1 MARKRSASRSA
12 LRGENRWTRVSK
24 HGNLP
29 GRGGRERRSRSSAAT
44 LQLLYRLR
52 RLELLVTFLAVGKPK
67 GFPFDKVLEAVLTL
81 SSDAGWSAHE
91 GSEVQ
96 VPQER
101 SAPGE
106 TPRKAGASGGLEGWS
121 NEQIRAEL
129 DSLEEAEKDEFE

>member
-1 MARKRSASRSA
+1 M
-12 LRGENRWTRVSK
+12 SK
-24 HGNLP
+24 HDNLP
-29 GRGGRERRSRSSAAT
+29 GRGGGERRSRSSAAS

-67 GFPFDKVLEAVLTL
+67 GFPFAQVLDRVLAL
-81 SSDAGWSAHE
+81 QSDAGWSAHE

-101 SAPGE
+101 SAPGK
-106 TPRKAGASGGLEGWS
+106 TPGEAGASGGLEGWS

-129 DSLEEAEKDEFE
+129 ESLEEAEKDDPE